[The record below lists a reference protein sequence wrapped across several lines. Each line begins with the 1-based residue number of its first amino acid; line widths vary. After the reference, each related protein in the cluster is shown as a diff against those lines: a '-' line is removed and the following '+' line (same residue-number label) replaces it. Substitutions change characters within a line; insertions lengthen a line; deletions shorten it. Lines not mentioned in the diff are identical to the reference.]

1 MKAWQF
7 TGTNEPLVLNEI
19 AEPLPG
25 PGEVVLQIKAAGLCH
40 SDVGALTDPSWL
52 AVIPIRPVVM
62 GHEVAGVVHD
72 VGDGITDVKVGERY
86 GVWPMGAT
94 GAPGFARDGGFTYFH
109 RVPAGD
115 LVPVPDE
122 VNFELA
128 AMGTDAGMT
137 SYHAVMT
144 QGAVK
149 AGDKVGIIGLGGL
162 GQIGARV
169 AVVNGAEVHVAEVN
183 KAAWPLAEEIGAS
196 SVVADV
202 AQWADQRFDVIV
214 DFAGSGTTTANAL
227 SAIRRDGRVVV
238 VGMAKP
244 EITLNTIDVVRKQAQ
259 IYGSNGGTKNDIAA
273 VYELDPHRRHQTGI
287 HGHRLRRHPAGP
299 RRPQAPPRHRT
310 PRGAH
315 RRLKASKQTSTGPPR
330 PHLWCWTSTSGR
342 ASPPRPDADAASA
355 APT

>member
-19 AEPLPG
+19 PVPSPG

-40 SDVGALTDPSWL
+40 SDIGVMTDPSWL
-52 AVIPIRPVVM
+52 AVIPVRPVVM
-62 GHEVAGVVHD
+62 GHEIAGVVHA
-72 VGDGITDVKVGERY
+72 VGDGVTGVEAGERF
-86 GVWPMGAT
+86 GVWPMGAA
-94 GAPGFARDGGFTYFH
+94 GAPGFKRDGGFTSFH
-109 RVPAGD
+109 RVPAED
-115 LVPVPDE
+115 LVPVPDG

-183 KAAWPLAEEIGAS
+183 KEAWPLAREIGAT
-196 SVVADV
+196 SVVANA

-214 DFAGSGTTTANAL
+214 DFAGFGTTTSDAL
-227 SAIRRDGRVVV
+227 SAIRRDGRVVL

-244 EITLNTIDVVRKQAQ
+244 AITLSTVDVVRKQAQ
-259 IYGSNGGTKNDIAA
+259 IYGSNGGTKDDIAA
-273 VYELDPHRRHQTGI
+273 VYELIRTRDIKPAYTVIDFEDIPQGLDDLAHHRITG
-287 HGHRLRRHPAGP
+287 RLVAYI
-299 RRPQAPPRHRT
+299 
-310 PRGAH
+310 
-315 RRLKASKQTSTGPPR
+315 
-330 PHLWCWTSTSGR
+330 
-342 ASPPRPDADAASA
+342 AD
-355 APT
+355 